1 MSYTS
6 EYDSLED
13 PAKEREHSVE
23 SQTPPSSI
31 STTIGKIFFLKKT
44 LLYLIFLNIRW
55 RKNEVKG
62 LLVTPQA
69 NLIDNNTHN

>member
-31 STTIGKIFFLKKT
+31 STTVGKIFFKEN
-44 LLYLIFLNIRW
+44 F
-55 RKNEVKG
+55 
-62 LLVTPQA
+62 
-69 NLIDNNTHN
+69 